1 MLRPGIIFKRRVEQV
16 RQQETDHTNDLGEPN
31 KTAPKGHPLENLPV
45 ISGDSPNAL
54 PPLPGENAEEDE
66 ETRNAMAS
74 LLAHRKKR
82 RRRNIV
88 IGIVA
93 ACAVL
98 GVLVWTVTS
107 QQTASSPEEPALQ
120 TTPVM
125 RGEFK
130 DEVKASGNV
139 QPMSSVVVTSE
150 GDYVEAGTTLLTI
163 RNDSLD
169 KAVREAD
176 IQLRSAKTQLSSAK
190 ENYNTAYKA
199 YYADQTDL
207 ATVNSAADAVD
218 SAQLA
223 LETAQSAYDDAV
235 ATADKRTV
243 TAPASGTIVVM
254 NAVEGAAVGSGAGAG
269 AAATVSSGASG
280 ALITIGDLSQMTV
293 SVQVNEMDISK
304 VSVGQAARATFS
316 ALPNV
321 ELDATV
327 TRIATVSSADAS
339 SAMSGYGGSV
349 VTYAVDLLI
358 PNPDPSLKPGMTA
371 SVTIS
376 STDIPDALMLPLS
389 AVDGEGDQAM
399 VSVVTGQDDSGFPTT
414 EARHVT
420 VLASNGT
427 MAAVE
432 GDIAEGDEVVI
443 GVMQG
448 GAETDADTMTG
459 EASSSSSAA

>member
-1 MLRPGIIFKRRVEQV
+1 MS
-16 RQQETDHTNDLGEPN
+16 QETDRTTDSGKPD
-31 KTAPKGHPLENLPV
+31 KTTPAAHPLDSLPV

-66 ETRNAMAS
+66 DTRDAMAS

-82 RRRNIV
+82 RRRNV
-88 IGIVA
+88 IIGVIA

-98 GVLVWTVTS
+98 AVLVWTVTS
-107 QQTASSPEEPALQ
+107 QQSANTPEGPTLQ

-139 QPMSSVVVTSE
+139 QPMSSVVVTPEVDGIISEVFVSE

-339 SAMSGYGGSV
+339 SAMSGYGGNV

>member
-1 MLRPGIIFKRRVEQV
+1 VVTPEVDGII
-16 RQQETDHTNDLGEPN
+16 
-31 KTAPKGHPLENLPV
+31 
-45 ISGDSPNAL
+45 S
-54 PPLPGENAEEDE
+54 
-66 ETRNAMAS
+66 
-74 LLAHRKKR
+74 
-82 RRRNIV
+82 
-88 IGIVA
+88 
-93 ACAVL
+93 
-98 GVLVWTVTS
+98 
-107 QQTASSPEEPALQ
+107 
-120 TTPVM
+120 
-125 RGEFK
+125 
-130 DEVKASGNV
+130 EVFV
-139 QPMSSVVVTSE
+139 SE

-190 ENYNTAYKA
+190 DNYTTAYNA

-218 SAQLA
+218 AAQLS

-235 ATADKRTV
+235 ATANKRTV
-243 TAPASGTIVVM
+243 TAPASGTVVVM

-269 AAATVSSGASG
+269 AAATATAGSSG

-304 VSVGQAARATFS
+304 VSVGQTARATFS

-327 TRIATVSSADAS
+327 TRIATVSSSESS
-339 SAMSGYGGSV
+339 SAVSSYGGSV

-376 STDIPDALMLPLS
+376 STDIPDALMLPIS
-389 AVDGEGDQAM
+389 AVTGEGDQAT
-399 VSVVTGQDDSGFPTT
+399 VSVVTSQDETGLPTT
-414 EARHVT
+414 EERHVT
-420 VLASNGT
+420 VLATNGT

-448 GAETDADTMTG
+448 DSGAYDGSATADT
-459 EASSSSSAA
+459 SSSTAV

>member
-1 MLRPGIIFKRRVEQV
+1 MSQD
-16 RQQETDHTNDLGEPN
+16 TDHTNNLDKPD
-31 KTAPKGHPLENLPV
+31 KTTPAAHPLDGLPV
-45 ISGDSPNAL
+45 ISGDSPSTL
-54 PPLPGENAEEDE
+54 PPLPGESAEEDE
-66 ETRNAMAS
+66 DTRDAMAS

-82 RRRNIV
+82 RRRNIIV
-88 IGIVA
+88 GVVA
-93 ACAVL
+93 ACAVVA
-98 GVLVWTVTS
+98 VLVWTVTS
-107 QQTASSPEEPALQ
+107 QQSANAPEQPSLQ

-125 RGEFK
+125 RGEFT

-139 QPMSSVVVTSE
+139 QPVSSVVVTPEVDGIISEVFVSE
-150 GDYVEAGTTLLTI
+150 GDYVEEGTTLLTI

-176 IQLRSAKTQLSSAK
+176 IQLQSAKTQLSSAK

-218 SAQLA
+218 AAQLS

-235 ATADKRTV
+235 ATANKRTV
-243 TAPASGTIVVM
+243 TAPASGTVVVM

-269 AAATVSSGASG
+269 TAATATSAVGSSG

-327 TRIATVSSADAS
+327 THIATVSSSDAQG
-339 SAMSGYGGSV
+339 AIPGYGGNV

-358 PNPDPSLKPGMTA
+358 PNPDPALKPGMTA

-389 AVDGEGDQAM
+389 AVNGEGDQAT
-399 VSVVTGQDDSGFPTT
+399 VSVVTGQDETGFPTT
-414 EARHVT
+414 EERNVT
-420 VLASNGT
+420 VLANNGT
-427 MAAVE
+427 LAAVE

-443 GVMQG
+443 GMMQG
-448 GAETDADTMTG
+448 YSGAYDGSATADTST
-459 EASSSSSAA
+459 SSAA

>member
-1 MLRPGIIFKRRVEQV
+1 MS
-16 RQQETDHTNDLGEPN
+16 QETDHTNDLGEPD

-139 QPMSSVVVTSE
+139 QPVSSVVVTPEVDGIISEVFVSE
-150 GDYVEAGTTLLTI
+150 GDYVEAGSTLLTI

-190 ENYNTAYKA
+190 ENYTTAYNA
-199 YYADQTDL
+199 YYANQTDL

-448 GAETDADTMTG
+448 GAETGADTMTG

>member
-1 MLRPGIIFKRRVEQV
+1 MS
-16 RQQETDHTNDLGEPN
+16 QETDHTNDLGEPD

-45 ISGDSPNAL
+45 ISGDSPSAL
-54 PPLPGENAEEDE
+54 PPLPGETAEEDE

-98 GVLVWTVTS
+98 AVLVWTVTS
-107 QQTASSPEEPALQ
+107 QQSANVPEGPTLQ

-125 RGEFK
+125 RGEFT
-130 DEVKASGNV
+130 DQVKASGNV
-139 QPMSSVVVTSE
+139 QPVSSVVVTPEVDGIISEVFVSE

-339 SAMSGYGGSV
+339 SAMSGYGGNV

-358 PNPDPSLKPGMTA
+358 PNPDPSLKPGMT
-371 SVTIS
+371 
-376 STDIPDALMLPLS
+376 
-389 AVDGEGDQAM
+389 GDQAM

>member
-1 MLRPGIIFKRRVEQV
+1 MS
-16 RQQETDHTNDLGEPN
+16 QETDHTNDLGEPD

-45 ISGDSPNAL
+45 ISGDSPSAL
-54 PPLPGENAEEDE
+54 PPLPGESAEEDE
-66 ETRNAMAS
+66 DTRNAMAS

-82 RRRNIV
+82 RRRNV
-88 IGIVA
+88 IIGVVT

-98 GVLVWTVTS
+98 AVLVWTVTS
-107 QQTASSPEEPALQ
+107 QQSANVPEGPTLQ

-125 RGEFK
+125 RGEFT
-130 DEVKASGNV
+130 DQVKASGNV
-139 QPMSSVVVTSE
+139 QPVSSVVVTPEVDGIISEVFVSE

-339 SAMSGYGGSV
+339 SAMSGYGGNV

>member
-1 MLRPGIIFKRRVEQV
+1 MS
-16 RQQETDHTNDLGEPN
+16 QETDHTNDLGEPD
-31 KTAPKGHPLENLPV
+31 KTTPKTHPLDSLPV
-45 ISGDSPNAL
+45 ISGDSPNTL
-54 PPLPGENAEEDE
+54 PSLPGESAEEDE
-66 ETRNAMAS
+66 DTRDAMAS

-82 RRRNIV
+82 RRRNIIV
-88 IGIVA
+88 GIVA
-93 ACAVL
+93 ACAVVA
-98 GVLVWTVTS
+98 VLVWTVTS
-107 QQTASSPEEPALQ
+107 QQSANAPEEPSLQ

-125 RGEFK
+125 RGKFTDK
-130 DEVKASGNV
+130 VKASGNV
-139 QPMSSVVVTSE
+139 QPMNSVVVTPEVDGIISEVFVSE

-176 IQLRSAKTQLSSAK
+176 IQLRSARTQLSSAK
-190 ENYNTAYKA
+190 ENYATAYNA

-280 ALITIGDLSQMTV
+280 SLITIGDLSQMTV

-327 TRIATVSSADAS
+327 TRIATVSSSDAQG
-339 SAMSGYGGSV
+339 AIPGYGGSV

-358 PNPDPSLKPGMTA
+358 PNPDPALKPGMTA

-389 AVDGEGDQAM
+389 AVNGEGDQAT
-399 VSVVTGQDDSGFPTT
+399 VSVVTGQDETGFPTT
-414 EARHVT
+414 EERHVT
-420 VLASNGT
+420 VLANNGT

-432 GDIAEGDEVVI
+432 GDVAEGDEVVI
-443 GVMQG
+443 GMMQG
-448 GAETDADTMTG
+448 DSGSYDDSASADTS
-459 EASSSSSAA
+459 ASSAA

>member
-1 MLRPGIIFKRRVEQV
+1 MS
-16 RQQETDHTNDLGEPN
+16 QETDHTNDLGEPD

-98 GVLVWTVTS
+98 AVLVWTVTS
-107 QQTASSPEEPALQ
+107 QQSANVPEGPTLQ

-125 RGEFK
+125 RGEFT
-130 DEVKASGNV
+130 DQVKASGNV
-139 QPMSSVVVTSE
+139 QPVSSVVVTPEVDGIISEVFVSE

-339 SAMSGYGGSV
+339 SAMSGYGGNV

>member
-1 MLRPGIIFKRRVEQV
+1 MS
-16 RQQETDHTNDLGEPN
+16 QETDRTTDSGKPD
-31 KTAPKGHPLENLPV
+31 KTTPAAHPLDSLPV
-45 ISGDSPNAL
+45 ISGDSPSAS
-54 PPLPGENAEEDE
+54 PSLPGETAEEDE

-139 QPMSSVVVTSE
+139 QPMSSVVVTPEVDGIISEVFVSE

>member
-1 MLRPGIIFKRRVEQV
+1 MS
-16 RQQETDHTNDLGEPN
+16 QETDRTNDLGEPD
-31 KTAPKGHPLENLPV
+31 KTTPKAHPLDSLPV
-45 ISGDSPNAL
+45 ISGDSPTAL
-54 PPLPGENAEEDE
+54 PPLPGESAEEDE
-66 ETRNAMAS
+66 DTRDAMAS

-82 RRRNIV
+82 RRRNI
-88 IGIVA
+88 IVGVVA
-93 ACAVL
+93 
-98 GVLVWTVTS
+98 VLVWTVTS
-107 QQTASSPEEPALQ
+107 QQGTNAPEQPSLQ

-139 QPMSSVVVTSE
+139 QPMNSVVVTPEVDGIISKVFVSE
-150 GDYVEAGTTLLTI
+150 GDYVEEGTTLLTI

-176 IQLRSAKTQLSSAK
+176 IQLQSAKTQLSSAK

-218 SAQLA
+218 AAQLS

-235 ATADKRTV
+235 ATAGKRTV

-269 AAATVSSGASG
+269 AAATATSAAGSSG

-327 TRIATVSSADAS
+327 TRIATVSSSDAQG
-339 SAMSGYGGSV
+339 AIPGYGGSV

-358 PNPDPSLKPGMTA
+358 PNPDPALKPGMTA

-389 AVDGEGDQAM
+389 AVNGEGDQAT
-399 VSVVTGQDDSGFPTT
+399 VSVVTGQDETSFPTT
-414 EARHVT
+414 EERHVT
-420 VLASNGT
+420 VLANNGT

-443 GVMQG
+443 GMMQG
-448 GAETDADTMTG
+448 DSGAYDGSASADTS
-459 EASSSSSAA
+459 ASSAA

>member
-1 MLRPGIIFKRRVEQV
+1 MS
-16 RQQETDHTNDLGEPN
+16 QETDHTNDLGEPD

-139 QPMSSVVVTSE
+139 QPMSSVVVTPEVDGIISEVFVSE

-316 ALPNV
+316 ALTNV

-339 SAMSGYGGSV
+339 SALSGYGGSV

>member
-1 MLRPGIIFKRRVEQV
+1 MS
-16 RQQETDHTNDLGEPN
+16 QETDHTTDSGKPD
-31 KTAPKGHPLENLPV
+31 KTTPAAHPLDSLPV
-45 ISGDSPNAL
+45 ISGDSPSAS
-54 PPLPGENAEEDE
+54 PSLPGETAEEDE

-98 GVLVWTVTS
+98 AVLVWTVTS
-107 QQTASSPEEPALQ
+107 QQSANVPEGPTLQ

-125 RGEFK
+125 RGEFT
-130 DEVKASGNV
+130 DQVKASGNV
-139 QPMSSVVVTSE
+139 QPVSSVVVTPEVDGIISEVFVSE

-339 SAMSGYGGSV
+339 SAMSGYGGNV

>member
-1 MLRPGIIFKRRVEQV
+1 MS
-16 RQQETDHTNDLGEPN
+16 QETDRTNDLGEPD
-31 KTAPKGHPLENLPV
+31 KTTPKAHPLDSLPV
-45 ISGDSPNAL
+45 ISGDSPTAL
-54 PPLPGENAEEDE
+54 PPLPGESVEEDE
-66 ETRNAMAS
+66 DTRDAMAS

-82 RRRNIV
+82 RRRNIIV
-88 IGIVA
+88 GVVA
-93 ACAVL
+93 ACAVVA
-98 GVLVWTVTS
+98 VLVWTVTS
-107 QQTASSPEEPALQ
+107 QQGTNAPEQPSLQ

-139 QPMSSVVVTSE
+139 QPMNSVVMTPEVDGIISKVFVSE
-150 GDYVEAGTTLLTI
+150 GDYVEEGTTLLTI

-176 IQLRSAKTQLSSAK
+176 IQLQSAKTQLSSAK

-218 SAQLA
+218 AAQLS

-235 ATADKRTV
+235 ATAGKRTV

-269 AAATVSSGASG
+269 AAATATSAAGSSG

-327 TRIATVSSADAS
+327 TRIATVSSSDAQG
-339 SAMSGYGGSV
+339 AIPGYGGSV

-358 PNPDPSLKPGMTA
+358 PNPDPALKPGMTA

-389 AVDGEGDQAM
+389 AVNGEGDQAT
-399 VSVVTGQDDSGFPTT
+399 VSVVTGQDETSFPTT
-414 EARHVT
+414 EERHVT
-420 VLASNGT
+420 VLANNGT

-443 GVMQG
+443 GMMQG
-448 GAETDADTMTG
+448 DSGAYDGSASADTS
-459 EASSSSSAA
+459 ASSAA

>member
-1 MLRPGIIFKRRVEQV
+1 MS
-16 RQQETDHTNDLGEPN
+16 QETDRTTDSGEPD
-31 KTAPKGHPLENLPV
+31 KTTPAAHPLDSLPV
-45 ISGDSPNAL
+45 ISGDSPSASPSL
-54 PPLPGENAEEDE
+54 SGENGEEDE

-107 QQTASSPEEPALQ
+107 QQAADSPEEPALQ

-139 QPMSSVVVTSE
+139 QPVSSVVVTPEVDGIISEVFVSE
-150 GDYVEAGTTLLTI
+150 GDYVEEGSTLLTI

-176 IQLRSAKTQLSSAK
+176 IQLRSARTQLSSAK
-190 ENYNTAYKA
+190 ENYTTAYNA
-199 YYADQTDL
+199 YYANQTDL

-223 LETAQSAYDDAV
+223 LETAQSAYNDAV

-269 AAATVSSGASG
+269 AAATATAAIGSSGS
-280 ALITIGDLSQMTV
+280 LITIGDLSQMTV

-339 SAMSGYGGSV
+339 SAMPGYGGNI

-399 VSVVTGQDDSGFPTT
+399 VSVVTGQDDAGFPTT

-448 GAETDADTMTG
+448 DAGTGADTMTG

>member
-1 MLRPGIIFKRRVEQV
+1 MSQD
-16 RQQETDHTNDLGEPN
+16 TDHTNNLDKPD
-31 KTAPKGHPLENLPV
+31 KTTPAAHPLDGLPV
-45 ISGDSPNAL
+45 ISGDSPSAL
-54 PPLPGENAEEDE
+54 PPLPGESAEEDE
-66 ETRNAMAS
+66 DTRDAMAS

-82 RRRNIV
+82 RRRNIIV
-88 IGIVA
+88 GVVA
-93 ACAVL
+93 ACAVVA
-98 GVLVWTVTS
+98 VLVWTVTS
-107 QQTASSPEEPALQ
+107 QQSANAPEQPSLQ

-125 RGEFK
+125 RGEFT

-139 QPMSSVVVTSE
+139 QPVSSVVVTPEVDGIISEVFVSE
-150 GDYVEAGTTLLTI
+150 GDYVEEGTTLLTI

-176 IQLRSAKTQLSSAK
+176 IQLQSAKTQLSSAK

-218 SAQLA
+218 AAQLS

-235 ATADKRTV
+235 ATANKRTV
-243 TAPASGTIVVM
+243 TAPASGTVVVM

-269 AAATVSSGASG
+269 TAATATSAVGSSG

-327 TRIATVSSADAS
+327 THIATVSSSDAQG
-339 SAMSGYGGSV
+339 AIPGYGGNV

-358 PNPDPSLKPGMTA
+358 PNPDPALKPGMTA

-389 AVDGEGDQAM
+389 AVNGEGDQAT
-399 VSVVTGQDDSGFPTT
+399 VSVVTGQDETGFPTT
-414 EARHVT
+414 EERNVT
-420 VLASNGT
+420 VLANNGT
-427 MAAVE
+427 LAAVE

-443 GVMQG
+443 GMMQG
-448 GAETDADTMTG
+448 YSGAYDGSATADTST
-459 EASSSSSAA
+459 SSAA

>member
-1 MLRPGIIFKRRVEQV
+1 MS
-16 RQQETDHTNDLGEPN
+16 QETDHTNDLGEPD

-139 QPMSSVVVTSE
+139 QPMSSVVVTPEVDGIISEVFVSE

-254 NAVEGAAVGSGAGAG
+254 NAVEGSAVGSGAGAG

-339 SAMSGYGGSV
+339 SALSGYGGNV

>member
-1 MLRPGIIFKRRVEQV
+1 MS
-16 RQQETDHTNDLGEPN
+16 QETDRTTDSGKPD
-31 KTAPKGHPLENLPV
+31 KTTPAAHPLENLPV

-54 PPLPGENAEEDE
+54 PPLPGESAEEDE

-139 QPMSSVVVTSE
+139 QPVSSVVVTPEVDGIISEVFVSE

-339 SAMSGYGGSV
+339 SALSGYGGNV

-448 GAETDADTMTG
+448 DAETDADTMTG

>member
-1 MLRPGIIFKRRVEQV
+1 MS
-16 RQQETDHTNDLGEPN
+16 QETDHTNDLGEPD
-31 KTAPKGHPLENLPV
+31 KTTPKTHPLDSLPV
-45 ISGDSPNAL
+45 ISGDSPNTL
-54 PPLPGENAEEDE
+54 PSLPGESAEEDE
-66 ETRNAMAS
+66 DTRDAMAS

-82 RRRNIV
+82 RRRNIIV
-88 IGIVA
+88 GIVA
-93 ACAVL
+93 ACAVVA
-98 GVLVWTVTS
+98 VLVWTVTS
-107 QQTASSPEEPALQ
+107 QQSANAPEEPSLQ

-125 RGEFK
+125 RGKFT

-139 QPMSSVVVTSE
+139 QPMNSVVVTPEVDGIISEVFVSE

-176 IQLRSAKTQLSSAK
+176 IQLRSARTQLSSAK
-190 ENYNTAYKA
+190 ENYATAYNA

-280 ALITIGDLSQMTV
+280 SLITIGDLSQMTV

-327 TRIATVSSADAS
+327 TRIATVSSSDAQG
-339 SAMSGYGGSV
+339 AIPGYGGSV

-358 PNPDPSLKPGMTA
+358 PNPDPALKPGMTA

-389 AVDGEGDQAM
+389 AVNGEGDQAT
-399 VSVVTGQDDSGFPTT
+399 VSVVTGQDETGFPTT
-414 EARHVT
+414 EERHVT
-420 VLASNGT
+420 VLANNGT

-443 GVMQG
+443 GMMQG
-448 GAETDADTMTG
+448 DSGAYDGSASADTS
-459 EASSSSSAA
+459 ASSAA

>member
-1 MLRPGIIFKRRVEQV
+1 MS
-16 RQQETDHTNDLGEPN
+16 QETDHTNDLGEPD

-139 QPMSSVVVTSE
+139 QPVSSVVVTPEVDGIISEVFVSE
-150 GDYVEAGTTLLTI
+150 GDYVEAGSTLLTI

-190 ENYNTAYKA
+190 ENYTTAYNA
-199 YYADQTDL
+199 YYANQTDL

-223 LETAQSAYDDAV
+223 LETAQSAYNDAV

-269 AAATVSSGASG
+269 AAATATTAVGSSGS
-280 ALITIGDLSQMTV
+280 LITIGDLSQMTV

-339 SAMSGYGGSV
+339 SAMPGYGGNI

-399 VSVVTGQDDSGFPTT
+399 VSVVTGQDDAGFPTT

>member
-1 MLRPGIIFKRRVEQV
+1 MS
-16 RQQETDHTNDLGEPN
+16 QETDHTNDLGEPD
-31 KTAPKGHPLENLPV
+31 KTTPKTHPLDSLPV
-45 ISGDSPNAL
+45 ISGDSPNTL
-54 PPLPGENAEEDE
+54 PSLPGESAEEDE
-66 ETRNAMAS
+66 DTRDAMAS

-82 RRRNIV
+82 RRRNIIV
-88 IGIVA
+88 GIVA
-93 ACAVL
+93 ACAVVA
-98 GVLVWTVTS
+98 VLVWTVTS
-107 QQTASSPEEPALQ
+107 QQSANAPEEPSLQ

-125 RGEFK
+125 RGKFT

-139 QPMSSVVVTSE
+139 QPMNSVVVTPEVDGIISEVFVSE
-150 GDYVEAGTTLLTI
+150 GDYVEEGTTLLAI

-169 KAVREAD
+169 KALREAN
-176 IQLRSAKTQLSSAK
+176 IQLQSAKTQLSSAK
-190 ENYNTAYKA
+190 ENYTTAYNA

-280 ALITIGDLSQMTV
+280 SLITIGDLSQMPV

-327 TRIATVSSADAS
+327 TRIATVSSSDAQG
-339 SAMSGYGGSV
+339 AIPGYGGSV

-358 PNPDPSLKPGMTA
+358 PNPDPALKPGMTA

-389 AVDGEGDQAM
+389 AVNGEGDQAT
-399 VSVVTGQDDSGFPTT
+399 VSVVTGQDETGFPTT
-414 EARHVT
+414 EERHVT
-420 VLASNGT
+420 VLANNGT

-432 GDIAEGDEVVI
+432 GDVAEGDEVVI
-443 GVMQG
+443 GMMQG
-448 GAETDADTMTG
+448 DSGSYDDSASADTS
-459 EASSSSSAA
+459 ASSAA

>member
-1 MLRPGIIFKRRVEQV
+1 MS
-16 RQQETDHTNDLGEPN
+16 QETDRTTDSGEPD
-31 KTAPKGHPLENLPV
+31 KTKPAAHPLDSLPV
-45 ISGDSPNAL
+45 ISGDSPSAS
-54 PPLPGENAEEDE
+54 PSLPGETAEEDE

-98 GVLVWTVTS
+98 AVLVWTVTS
-107 QQTASSPEEPALQ
+107 QQSANVPEGPTLQ

-125 RGEFK
+125 RGEFT
-130 DEVKASGNV
+130 DQVKASGNV
-139 QPMSSVVVTSE
+139 QPVSSVVVTPEVDGIISEVFVSE

-339 SAMSGYGGSV
+339 SAMSGYGGNV

>member
-1 MLRPGIIFKRRVEQV
+1 MS
-16 RQQETDHTNDLGEPN
+16 QETDHTNDLGEPD
-31 KTAPKGHPLENLPV
+31 KTTPKTHPLDSLPV
-45 ISGDSPNAL
+45 ISGDSPNTL
-54 PPLPGENAEEDE
+54 PSLPGESAEEDE
-66 ETRNAMAS
+66 DTRDAMAS

-82 RRRNIV
+82 RRRNIIV
-88 IGIVA
+88 GIVA
-93 ACAVL
+93 ACAVVA
-98 GVLVWTVTS
+98 VLVWTVTS
-107 QQTASSPEEPALQ
+107 QQSANAPEELSLQ

-125 RGEFK
+125 RGKFT

-139 QPMSSVVVTSE
+139 QPMNSVVVTPEVDGIISEVFVSE

-176 IQLRSAKTQLSSAK
+176 IQLRSARTQLSSAK
-190 ENYNTAYKA
+190 ENYATAYNA

-280 ALITIGDLSQMTV
+280 SLITIGDLSQMTV

-327 TRIATVSSADAS
+327 TRIATVSSSDAQG
-339 SAMSGYGGSV
+339 AIPGYGGSV

-358 PNPDPSLKPGMTA
+358 PNPDPALKPGMTA

-389 AVDGEGDQAM
+389 AVNGEGDQAT
-399 VSVVTGQDDSGFPTT
+399 VSVVTGQDETGFPTT
-414 EARHVT
+414 EERHVT
-420 VLASNGT
+420 VLANNGT

-432 GDIAEGDEVVI
+432 GDVAEGDEVVI
-443 GVMQG
+443 GMMQG
-448 GAETDADTMTG
+448 DSGSYDDSASADTS
-459 EASSSSSAA
+459 ASSAA

>member
-1 MLRPGIIFKRRVEQV
+1 MS
-16 RQQETDHTNDLGEPN
+16 QETDHTNDLGEPD

-93 ACAVL
+93 ACAIL

-139 QPMSSVVVTSE
+139 QPMSSVVVTPEVDGIISEVFVSE

>member
-1 MLRPGIIFKRRVEQV
+1 MS
-16 RQQETDHTNDLGEPN
+16 QETDRTTDSGKPD
-31 KTAPKGHPLENLPV
+31 KTTPAAHPLDSLPV
-45 ISGDSPNAL
+45 ISGDSPSAS
-54 PPLPGENAEEDE
+54 PSLPGESAEEDE
-66 ETRNAMAS
+66 DTRDAMAS

-82 RRRNIV
+82 RRRNIIV
-88 IGIVA
+88 GIVA
-93 ACAVL
+93 ACAVVA
-98 GVLVWTVTS
+98 VLVWTVTS
-107 QQTASSPEEPALQ
+107 QQSANAPEEPSLQ

-125 RGEFK
+125 RGKFT

-139 QPMSSVVVTSE
+139 QPMNSVVVTPEVDGIISEVFVSE
-150 GDYVEAGTTLLTI
+150 GDYVEEGTTLLAI

-169 KAVREAD
+169 KALREAN
-176 IQLRSAKTQLSSAK
+176 IQLQSAKTQLSSAK
-190 ENYNTAYKA
+190 ENYATAYNA

-280 ALITIGDLSQMTV
+280 SLITIGDLSQMTV

-327 TRIATVSSADAS
+327 TRIATVSSSDAQG
-339 SAMSGYGGSV
+339 AIPGYGGSV

-358 PNPDPSLKPGMTA
+358 PNPDPALKPGMTA

-389 AVDGEGDQAM
+389 AVNGEGDQAT
-399 VSVVTGQDDSGFPTT
+399 VSVVTGQDETGFPTT
-414 EARHVT
+414 EERHVT
-420 VLASNGT
+420 VLANNGT

-432 GDIAEGDEVVI
+432 GDVAEGDEVVI
-443 GVMQG
+443 GMMQG
-448 GAETDADTMTG
+448 DSGSYDDSASADTS
-459 EASSSSSAA
+459 ASSAA

>member
-1 MLRPGIIFKRRVEQV
+1 MS
-16 RQQETDHTNDLGEPN
+16 QETDHTNDLGEPD

-139 QPMSSVVVTSE
+139 QPMSSVVVTPEVDGIISEVFVSE

-339 SAMSGYGGSV
+339 SAMSGYGGNV

>member
-1 MLRPGIIFKRRVEQV
+1 MS
-16 RQQETDHTNDLGEPN
+16 QETDHTNDLVEPS
-31 KTAPKGHPLENLPV
+31 KTTPAVHPLDSLPI
-45 ISGDSPNAL
+45 ISAGDSPNAL
-54 PPLPGENAEEDE
+54 PPLPDENSEEDE
-66 ETRNAMAS
+66 ETRSAMES

-82 RRRNIV
+82 RRRNII
-88 IGIVA
+88 IGVVA
-93 ACAVL
+93 ACAVVA
-98 GVLVWTVTS
+98 VLVWTVTS
-107 QQTASSPEEPALQ
+107 QQSANVPEGPSIQ

-125 RGEFK
+125 QGEFT

-139 QPMSSVVVTSE
+139 QPVSSVVVTPEVDGIISEVFVSE

-190 ENYNTAYKA
+190 DNYTTAYNA
-199 YYADQTDL
+199 YYADQADL

-218 SAQLA
+218 AAQLS

-235 ATADKRTV
+235 ATANKRTV
-243 TAPASGTIVVM
+243 TAPASGTVVVM

-269 AAATVSSGASG
+269 AAATATAGSSG

-327 TRIATVSSADAS
+327 TRIATVSSSDAQG
-339 SAMSGYGGSV
+339 AIPGYGGSV

-358 PNPDPSLKPGMTA
+358 PNPDPALKPGMTA

-389 AVDGEGDQAM
+389 AVNGEGDQAT
-399 VSVVTGQDDSGFPTT
+399 VSVVTGQDETGFPTT
-414 EARHVT
+414 EERNVT
-420 VLASNGT
+420 VLANNGT
-427 MAAVE
+427 LAAVE
-432 GDIAEGDEVVI
+432 GDIVEGDEVVI
-443 GVMQG
+443 GMMQG
-448 GAETDADTMTG
+448 DSGAYDGSASADTST
-459 EASSSSSAA
+459 SSAA

>member
-1 MLRPGIIFKRRVEQV
+1 MS
-16 RQQETDHTNDLGEPN
+16 QETDHTNDLGEPD
-31 KTAPKGHPLENLPV
+31 KTTPAAHPLDSLPV
-45 ISGDSPNAL
+45 ISGDSPSAL
-54 PPLPGENAEEDE
+54 PPLPGESAEEDE
-66 ETRNAMAS
+66 DTRNAMAS

-82 RRRNIV
+82 RRRNV
-88 IGIVA
+88 IIGVVT

-98 GVLVWTVTS
+98 AVLVWTVTS
-107 QQTASSPEEPALQ
+107 QQSANVPEGPTLQ

-125 RGEFK
+125 RGEFT
-130 DEVKASGNV
+130 DQVKASGNV
-139 QPMSSVVVTSE
+139 QPVSSVVVTPEVDGIISEVFVSE

-339 SAMSGYGGSV
+339 SAMSGYGGNV

>member
-1 MLRPGIIFKRRVEQV
+1 MS
-16 RQQETDHTNDLGEPN
+16 QETDHTTDSGKPD
-31 KTAPKGHPLENLPV
+31 KTTPAAHPLDSLPV
-45 ISGDSPNAL
+45 ISGDSPSAS
-54 PPLPGENAEEDE
+54 PSLPGETAEEDE

-98 GVLVWTVTS
+98 AVLVWTVTS
-107 QQTASSPEEPALQ
+107 QQSANTPEGPTLQ

-125 RGEFK
+125 HGEFT
-130 DEVKASGNV
+130 DQVKASGNV
-139 QPMSSVVVTSE
+139 QPVSSVVVTPEVDGIISEVFVSE

-339 SAMSGYGGSV
+339 SALSGYGGNV

>member
-1 MLRPGIIFKRRVEQV
+1 MS
-16 RQQETDHTNDLGEPN
+16 QETDRTNDLGEPD

-139 QPMSSVVVTSE
+139 QPMSSVVVTPEVDGIISEVFVSE

>member
-1 MLRPGIIFKRRVEQV
+1 
-16 RQQETDHTNDLGEPN
+16 
-31 KTAPKGHPLENLPV
+31 V
-45 ISGDSPNAL
+45 ISGDSPSVP
-54 PPLPGENAEEDE
+54 PPLPGETAEEDE
-66 ETRNAMAS
+66 ETRSAMAS

-98 GVLVWTVTS
+98 AILVWTVTS
-107 QQTASSPEEPALQ
+107 QQTTDSPEEPALQ
-120 TTPVM
+120 TAPVM

-139 QPMSSVVVTSE
+139 QPLSSVVVTPEVDGIISEVFVNE
-150 GDYVEAGTTLLTI
+150 GDYVEEGSTLLTI

-190 ENYNTAYKA
+190 ENYTTAYNA
-199 YYADQTDL
+199 YYANQTDL

-223 LETAQSAYDDAV
+223 LETAQSAYNDAV

-243 TAPASGTIVVM
+243 TAPASGTVVVM

-269 AAATVSSGASG
+269 AAATATAAIGSSGS
-280 ALITIGDLSQMTV
+280 LITIGDLSQMTV
-293 SVQVNEMDISK
+293 SVPVNEMDISK

-316 ALPNV
+316 ARPNV

-339 SAMSGYGGSV
+339 SAMPGYGGNI

-399 VSVVTGQDDSGFPTT
+399 VGVVTGQDDSGFPTT
-414 EARHVT
+414 EARHIT

-448 GAETDADTMTG
+448 GAETGADTMTG

>member
-1 MLRPGIIFKRRVEQV
+1 MS
-16 RQQETDHTNDLGEPN
+16 QETDHTNDLGEPD
-31 KTAPKGHPLENLPV
+31 KTTPKTHPLDSLPV
-45 ISGDSPNAL
+45 ISGDSPNTL
-54 PPLPGENAEEDE
+54 PSLPGESAEEDE
-66 ETRNAMAS
+66 DTRDAMAS

-82 RRRNIV
+82 RRRNIIV
-88 IGIVA
+88 GIVA
-93 ACAVL
+93 ACAVVA
-98 GVLVWTVTS
+98 VLVWTVTS
-107 QQTASSPEEPALQ
+107 QQSANAPEEPSLQ

-125 RGEFK
+125 RGKFT

-139 QPMSSVVVTSE
+139 QPMNSVVVTPEVDGIISEVFVSE
-150 GDYVEAGTTLLTI
+150 GDYVEEGTTLLAI

-169 KAVREAD
+169 KALREAN
-176 IQLRSAKTQLSSAK
+176 IQLQSAKTQLSSAK
-190 ENYNTAYKA
+190 ENYATAYNA

-280 ALITIGDLSQMTV
+280 SLITIGDLSQMTV

-327 TRIATVSSADAS
+327 TRIATVSSSDAS
-339 SAMSGYGGSV
+339 SAVSAYGGNV

-358 PNPDPSLKPGMTA
+358 PNPDPALKPGMTA

-389 AVDGEGDQAM
+389 AVNGEGDQAT
-399 VSVVTGQDDSGFPTT
+399 VSVVTGQDETGFPTT
-414 EARHVT
+414 EERHVT
-420 VLASNGT
+420 VLANNGT

-432 GDIAEGDEVVI
+432 GDVAEGDEVVI
-443 GVMQG
+443 GMMQG
-448 GAETDADTMTG
+448 DSGSYDDSASADTS
-459 EASSSSSAA
+459 ASSAA

>member
-1 MLRPGIIFKRRVEQV
+1 MS
-16 RQQETDHTNDLGEPN
+16 QETDHTNDLGEPD
-31 KTAPKGHPLENLPV
+31 KTTPKTHPLDSLPV
-45 ISGDSPNAL
+45 ISGDSPNTL
-54 PPLPGENAEEDE
+54 PSLPGESAEEDE
-66 ETRNAMAS
+66 DTRDAMAS

-82 RRRNIV
+82 RRRNIIV
-88 IGIVA
+88 GIVA
-93 ACAVL
+93 ACAVVA
-98 GVLVWTVTS
+98 VLVWTVTS
-107 QQTASSPEEPALQ
+107 QQSANAPEEPSLQ

-125 RGEFK
+125 RGKFT

-139 QPMSSVVVTSE
+139 QPMNSVVVTPEVDGIISEVFVSE

-176 IQLRSAKTQLSSAK
+176 IQLRSARTQLSSAK
-190 ENYNTAYKA
+190 ENYATAYNA
-199 YYADQTDL
+199 YYADQADL

-269 AAATVSSGASG
+269 TAATVSSGASG
-280 ALITIGDLSQMTV
+280 SLITIGDLSQMTV

-327 TRIATVSSADAS
+327 TRIATVSSSDAQG
-339 SAMSGYGGSV
+339 AIPGYGGSV

-358 PNPDPSLKPGMTA
+358 PNPDPALKPGMTA

-389 AVDGEGDQAM
+389 AVNGEGDQAT
-399 VSVVTGQDDSGFPTT
+399 VSVVTGQDETGFPTT
-414 EARHVT
+414 EERHVT
-420 VLASNGT
+420 VLANNGT

-432 GDIAEGDEVVI
+432 GDVAEGDEVVI
-443 GVMQG
+443 GMMQG
-448 GAETDADTMTG
+448 DSGSYDDSASADTS
-459 EASSSSSAA
+459 ASSAA

>member
-1 MLRPGIIFKRRVEQV
+1 MS
-16 RQQETDHTNDLGEPN
+16 QETDHTNDLGEPD

-45 ISGDSPNAL
+45 ISGDSPSAS
-54 PPLPGENAEEDE
+54 PSLPGETAEEDE

-139 QPMSSVVVTSE
+139 QPMSSVVVTPEVDGIISEVFVSE

-339 SAMSGYGGSV
+339 SAMSGYGGNV

>member
-1 MLRPGIIFKRRVEQV
+1 MS
-16 RQQETDHTNDLGEPN
+16 QETDHTNDLGEPD

-125 RGEFK
+125 RGELK

-139 QPMSSVVVTSE
+139 QPMSSVVVTPEVDGIISEVFVSE

>member
-1 MLRPGIIFKRRVEQV
+1 MS
-16 RQQETDHTNDLGEPN
+16 QETDHTNDLGEPD

-125 RGEFK
+125 RGEFT
-130 DEVKASGNV
+130 DQVKASGNV
-139 QPMSSVVVTSE
+139 QPVSSVVVTPEVDGIISEVFVSE

>member
-1 MLRPGIIFKRRVEQV
+1 MS
-16 RQQETDHTNDLGEPN
+16 QETDHTNDLGEPD

-45 ISGDSPNAL
+45 ISGDSPSAS
-54 PPLPGENAEEDE
+54 PSLPGETAEEDE

-125 RGEFK
+125 RGEFT
-130 DEVKASGNV
+130 DQVKASGNV
-139 QPMSSVVVTSE
+139 QPVSSVVVTPEVDGIISEVFVSE

-339 SAMSGYGGSV
+339 SAMSGYGGNV

>member
-1 MLRPGIIFKRRVEQV
+1 MS
-16 RQQETDHTNDLGEPN
+16 QETDHTNDLGEPD

-139 QPMSSVVVTSE
+139 QPMSSVVVTPEVDGIISEVFVSE

-327 TRIATVSSADAS
+327 TRIATVSSSDAS
-339 SAMSGYGGSV
+339 GAVSAYGGSV

>member
-1 MLRPGIIFKRRVEQV
+1 MS
-16 RQQETDHTNDLGEPN
+16 QETDHTNDLGEPD
-31 KTAPKGHPLENLPV
+31 KTTPKTHPLDSLPV

-54 PPLPGENAEEDE
+54 PSLPGESAEEDE
-66 ETRNAMAS
+66 DTRDAMAS

-82 RRRNIV
+82 RRRNIIV
-88 IGIVA
+88 GIVA
-93 ACAVL
+93 ACAVVA
-98 GVLVWTVTS
+98 VLVWTVTS
-107 QQTASSPEEPALQ
+107 QQSANAPEEPSLQ

-125 RGEFK
+125 RGKFT

-139 QPMSSVVVTSE
+139 QPMNSVVVTPEVDGIISEVFVSE

-176 IQLRSAKTQLSSAK
+176 IQLRSARTQLSSAK
-190 ENYNTAYKA
+190 ENYATAYNA

-339 SAMSGYGGSV
+339 SALSGYGGNV

-414 EARHVT
+414 EERHVT
-420 VLASNGT
+420 VLANNGT

-432 GDIAEGDEVVI
+432 GDVAEGDEVVI
-443 GVMQG
+443 GMMQG
-448 GAETDADTMTG
+448 DSGSYDDSASADTS
-459 EASSSSSAA
+459 ASSAA